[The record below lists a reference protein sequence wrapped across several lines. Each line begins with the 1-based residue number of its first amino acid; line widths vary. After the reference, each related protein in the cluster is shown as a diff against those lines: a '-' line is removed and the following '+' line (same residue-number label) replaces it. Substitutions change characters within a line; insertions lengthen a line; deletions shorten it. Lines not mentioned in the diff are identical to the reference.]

1 MQVASRSVKYARW
14 GEAMDQRI
22 KRHSRPGAQSASLAS
37 IDRPTKRAALI
48 VVQASTEPLKVN
60 RPKQMAA
67 IISALLEN
75 MGMSR
80 EQHLKPTVVRTS
92 AAQANGQNRLA

>member
-22 KRHSRPGAQSASLAS
+22 KRHSMPGAQSASLAS
-37 IDRPTKRAALI
+37 IDRPTQTRIARI

-80 EQHLKPTVVRTS
+80 EQHLKP
-92 AAQANGQNRLA
+92 